1 LLFFED
7 LKLMKSG
14 QINFLVNIKERSI
27 IARIAAWKLKSDNAA
42 IVLGKTIHLHNTT
55 YAQFLQNKTWV
66 CHELKHIQQFRQH
79 GFVSFIILYLWESLL
94 HGYSSNKYEIEARKA
109 ENDESLLK
117 IFKIADSRNTDH
129 ERH

>member
-1 LLFFED
+1 
-7 LKLMKSG
+7 MKPG
-14 QINFLVNIKERSI
+14 QINFLVNIKERSF
-27 IARIAAWKLKSDNAA
+27 IARIAAWKLKSDNVA

-55 YAQFLQNKTWV
+55 HAQFLQNKAWV

-79 GFVSFIILYLWESLL
+79 GFISFIILYLWESML
-94 HGYSSNKYEIEARKA
+94 HGYRNNKYEIEARKA

-117 IFKIADSRNTDH
+117 IFKIADLGKTGN